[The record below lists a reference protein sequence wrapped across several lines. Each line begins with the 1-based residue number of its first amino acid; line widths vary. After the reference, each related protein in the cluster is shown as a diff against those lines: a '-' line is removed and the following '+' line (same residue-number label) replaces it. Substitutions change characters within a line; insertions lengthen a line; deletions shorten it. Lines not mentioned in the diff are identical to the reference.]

1 MRKKAP
7 AASRQRL
14 RRWGVIS
21 GVVAGTCSEWGE
33 GGDQCFINLFHLP
46 SWNTRHRQSIG
57 SSACPVVRVLLMQV
71 RAAILLR
78 PFYLQVVAA

>member
-21 GVVAGTCSEWGE
+21 GVVAGTCGE
-33 GGDQCFINLFHLP
+33 GGGGDQCFINLFHLP

-78 PFYLQVVAA
+78 PFYLQAVAA